1 MQLEF
6 VVAAYIF
13 IAPCLLYWVFVREQ
27 WFDIGQRELLSKLEL
42 VPVTSE
48 LERLGPKLHARF

>member
-6 VVAAYIF
+6 VVAACIF
-13 IAPCLLYWVFVREQ
+13 IAPGLLNWVFVREQ
-27 WFDIGQRELLSKLEL
+27 LFDIGQRELLSKLEL

-48 LERLGPKLHARF
+48 LER

>member
-6 VVAAYIF
+6 VVAACIF
-13 IAPCLLYWVFVREQ
+13 ITPDLLNWVFVREQ
-27 WFDIGQRELLSKLEL
+27 WFDISQRELLSKLDL

-48 LERLGPKLHARF
+48 LER